1 MASVTHLNGF
11 KTHMLALRDKFGVA
25 VISYY
30 RFNQQ
35 SDPKQI
41 IKRIDLLIQLALLQ
55 IGLSDDVLDEDTA
68 RLLFEGTEWA
78 VDLPSVIE
86 SYKEN
91 GIACPLTGYTR
102 SDFVFT
108 PSTMGTRT
116 KADIA
121 YLRDNRLREV
131 DLFLHCSKTLGD
143 VLMTM
148 ALERRDKTAALL
160 PVYSEMFLMV
170 QSFVKCGGGN
180 AIVEIEAFF
189 KTDLYLALKGVCEKC
204 GVTI

>member
-11 KTHMLALRDKFGVA
+11 KAHLNALRDKFGAA
-25 VISYY
+25 VVSYCQ
-30 RFNQQ
+30 FDKQT
-35 SDPKQI
+35 DPKQI
-41 IKRIDLLIQLALLQ
+41 EQRIDLLIQLALLQ
-55 IGLSDDVLDEDTA
+55 IGLSDDVLDEETA
-68 RLLFEGTEWA
+68 RLIFQETPWSA
-78 VDLPSVIE
+78 DLPSVIE

-91 GIACPLTGYTR
+91 GIACPLTGYTL
-102 SDFVFT
+102 SSFVFT

-116 KADIA
+116 KTDIA
-121 YLRDNRLREV
+121 YLRDNRLREF
-131 DLFLHCSKTLGD
+131 DRFLHCSKALGD
-143 VLMTM
+143 ALMTM
-148 ALERRDKTAALL
+148 ALEKRDKTAALL